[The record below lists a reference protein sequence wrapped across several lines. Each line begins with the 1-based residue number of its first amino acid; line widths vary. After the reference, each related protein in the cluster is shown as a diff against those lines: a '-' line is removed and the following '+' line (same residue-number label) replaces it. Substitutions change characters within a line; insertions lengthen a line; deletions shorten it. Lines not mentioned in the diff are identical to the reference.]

1 MTATGPVSRDEVEEI
16 KSELADT
23 RAMVKDLHD
32 ALMVAQP
39 GQEKSLLER
48 MATVTLNV
56 ESGAR
61 TMRTFGAGA
70 RTATL
75 ILALLA
81 AIGISFRFGVDV
93 RGLGE

>member
-61 TMRTFGAGA
+61 TMRNFGAGA
-70 RTATL
+70 RAVTL